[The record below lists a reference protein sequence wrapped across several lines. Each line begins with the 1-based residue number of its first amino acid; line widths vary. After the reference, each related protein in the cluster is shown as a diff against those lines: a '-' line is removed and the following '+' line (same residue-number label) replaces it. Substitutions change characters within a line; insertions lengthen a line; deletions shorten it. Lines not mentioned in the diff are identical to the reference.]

1 MATDE
6 TEATPPEDLS
16 PSEARTML
24 LKLIAEDD
32 IAEHGEI
39 YEALA
44 RE

>member
-6 TEATPPEDLS
+6 RDSDPPEDLS
-16 PSEARTML
+16 PSEARAAL
-24 LKLIAEDD
+24 FRLIAEDD
-32 IAEHGEI
+32 MAAHEDV

>member
-6 TEATPPEDLS
+6 TDAGPPEDLS
-16 PSEARTML
+16 PREARAAL
-24 LKLIAEDD
+24 LRLIAEDD
-32 IAEHGEI
+32 IADHEDV

>member
-6 TEATPPEDLS
+6 PDAVPPEDLS
-16 PSEARTML
+16 PREAREEL
-24 LKLIAEDD
+24 LRLIARDDMADHED
-32 IAEHGEI
+32 I